1 MDEGPRT
8 AAADSVILTGLGHVL
23 GAPCDPRPFLR
34 VRKNRKFM
42 GLQDDL
48 AVVATGRALE
58 SAGLADAALG
68 ERAGL
73 YLAVGYIPFE
83 RADIDSLMEGS
94 LSNGRLSM
102 NFFSTTG
109 YNAINPLLTFRCLSN
124 MPAFHISV
132 NFDVQGPYFVTYPGI
147 GQFYQAFEQARTAL
161 ATGEVDV
168 ALVGAVAAQRNFL
181 VEHHHAR
188 LSPPVAADTLADVA
202 GCLVLETESHACK
215 REATL
220 RGRVLWHEL
229 AYEPFDP
236 FEQPPEFHEQFDSGE
251 LPCGE
256 LGPASL
262 AVALSLKPS
271 GTLRHEAQTR
281 DGFRVSSQWELA

>member
-8 AAADSVILTGLGHVL
+8 EAADSVAFTGLGHVL

-48 AVVATGRALE
+48 AVVAAGRALE
-58 SAGLADAALG
+58 SAGLANAALG

-73 YLAVGYIPFE
+73 YLTVGYIPFE

-94 LSNGRLSM
+94 LSNGCLSM
-102 NFFSTTG
+102 KLFSTTG

-161 ATGEVDV
+161 ATGEVDI

-188 LSPPVAADTLADVA
+188 LQPPVRAKALADVA
-202 GCLVLETESHACK
+202 GCLVLETESHARK
-215 REATL
+215 RGGTV
-220 RGRVLWHEL
+220 RGHLEKYEL
-229 AYEPFDP
+229 AYNPFDP
-236 FEQPPEFHEQFDSGE
+236 FEQPPEFHEQFDSDEYPPGK
-251 LPCGE
+251 